1 MAIAPQPAGATEGAG
16 LEEWQAR
23 GETALYTCTTGYDG
37 KEVKSGHLGATGFV
51 LGIIELSVN
60 IGFAPGNINNASTFG
75 FPVRYESL
83 GDIDPMWVVATDPHP
98 EITKRSIAAGK
109 KLEQAGCRAVMGNC
123 GFFGNYQPQVAAELT
138 VPFFGSSLLQVPL
151 ALATMGP
158 DQKVGILTADGSK
171 LEVAPAL
178 EYCGVTDLSRVV
190 IRGVENEP
198 EAANILTTTGHL
210 NLENLERDL
219 VGVATKMVKDHPD
232 IGVIILECSEFPP
245 HAHAIQDAVRR
256 PVWGFATLANWIY
269 SGVVR
274 QPYTGWV

>member
-1 MAIAPQPAGATEGAG
+1 MTETA
-16 LEEWQAR
+16 LNEFEAR
-23 GETALYTCTTGYDG
+23 QQTALYTCTTGYNDQD
-37 KEVKSGHLGATGFV
+37 VRSGHVGATGFV

-60 IGFAPGNINNASTFG
+60 IGYGPGNINNASTFG

-83 GDIDPMWVVATDPHP
+83 GEVDPMWVVATDPHP
-98 EITKRSIAAGK
+98 EILKKSVAAGK
-109 KLEQAGCRAVMGNC
+109 KLEQHGCRAVMGNC

-151 ALATMGP
+151 ALASLGSS
-158 DQKVGILTADGSK
+158 QKVGILTADGSK

-198 EAANILTTTGHL
+198 EAVNILSTSGHL
-210 NLENLERDL
+210 NLRNLERDL
-219 VGVATKMVKDHPD
+219 VGVARKMVDEHPD
-232 IGVIILECSEFPP
+232 IGIIILECSEFPP

-256 PVWGFATLANWIY
+256 PVWGFATLANWIFA
-269 SGVVR
+269 GTVR